1 MLKLRNSN
9 ARHLVASIPNNT
21 LSIADNPSIRQSAL
35 RVRAPDVY
43 RAAAGGDGGQRPRG
57 EAGVRLQAG
66 LGGAAARGQDR
77 HPRLPRQSSHL
88 HIHQTLRYLH
98 AMHFACYRQQ
108 IIP

>member
-1 MLKLRNSN
+1 M
-9 ARHLVASIPNNT
+9 ASIPT

-35 RVRAPDVY
+35 RVRAPHVH

-77 HPRLPRQSSHL
+77 HPRLPRQSPRH
-88 HIHQTLRYLH
+88 HIRQTHSIAEKSDNVYCFNTISSTILILRG
-98 AMHFACYRQQ
+98 
-108 IIP
+108 P

>member
-1 MLKLRNSN
+1 MRDLLS
-9 ARHLVASIPNNT
+9 AIPKNT

-88 HIHQTLRYLH
+88 HIHQTLRYWH
-98 AMHFACYRQQ
+98 ATDNRS
-108 IIP
+108 

>member
-9 ARHLVASIPNNT
+9 ARHLVASVPT

-43 RAAAGGDGGQRPRG
+43 RAAAGGDGGQRACG
-57 EAGVRLQAG
+57 AAGVRLQAG
-66 LGGAAARGQDR
+66 LAGAAARGQDR

-88 HIHQTLRYLH
+88 HIHQTLRCWH
-98 AMHFACYRQQ
+98 ATDNRS
-108 IIP
+108 